1 MMITYIILSLLILA
15 VWLDE
20 HLDRKRNPILGEE
33 WDFTK
38 NNYIPK

>member
-1 MMITYIILSLLILA
+1 MMITYIILSLLIIA

-20 HLDRKRNPILGEE
+20 HLERKRNLILGEE

>member
-1 MMITYIILSLLILA
+1 MMITYIILSLLILT

-20 HLDRKRNPILGEE
+20 QLERKKNPILGEE